1 MEMLCM
7 KCQTISFLG
16 VGVIFDPLTFITFW
30 ANSACDKVVVV
41 LVYPENRIWH
51 FMQIVFIGDN
61 IHEMSNPVLKIKHAE
76 ELFRI
81 SIWWLYFFLAIKTY
95 VVGTH

>member
-1 MEMLCM
+1 M

-30 ANSACDKVVVV
+30 GNSACGKVVIV
-41 LVYPENRIWH
+41 LVYPENRILH
-51 FMQIVFIGDN
+51 LMQIVFIGDN
-61 IHEMSNPVLKIKHAE
+61 LHEMSNPVLKIKHTE

-81 SIWWLYFFLAIKTY
+81 SIW
-95 VVGTH
+95 